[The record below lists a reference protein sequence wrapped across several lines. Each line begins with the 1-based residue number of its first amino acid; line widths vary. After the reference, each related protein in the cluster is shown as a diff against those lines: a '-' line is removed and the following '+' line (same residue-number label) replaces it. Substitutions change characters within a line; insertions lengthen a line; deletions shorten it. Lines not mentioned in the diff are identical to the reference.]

1 MTSQG
6 ACQTPREP
14 GEICSRE
21 RNHTCPDLPG
31 ISECHSALCFPTPEA
46 FAEDSYTQSCFLR
59 LLRPMPDLVIGDKAK
74 YYLLKCLVQ
83 LSFTYLNI
91 QVCFYILTQD
101 ATCISC
107 CESQL
112 KGLKAEKPCYDGM
125 SITFLASLYV
135 STSFIPA
142 IAEYLSKPFCAYVM
156 TPPLPFHL
164 PGPAAVLFDS
174 TPLKNLN
181 PLPIRAHHTFL
192 FVPIVHF
199 HIPLFS
205 IFHSA

>member
-1 MTSQG
+1 M
-6 ACQTPREP
+6 
-14 GEICSRE
+14 
-21 RNHTCPDLPG
+21 
-31 ISECHSALCFPTPEA
+31 
-46 FAEDSYTQSCFLR
+46 
-59 LLRPMPDLVIGDKAK
+59 
-74 YYLLKCLVQ
+74 
-83 LSFTYLNI
+83 
-91 QVCFYILTQD
+91 CFYILTQD

-205 IFHSA
+205 IFHSAWIKVNLNVHFSQLPSVLSTYLNRLSFPSQLTHCLAHWNH